1 MTRPIVDAHVTLG
14 RIDGVEVDART
25 LLDQMDE
32 AGVDVAVVSPDP
44 RETAVAHARGHDRLL
59 DLCARYPR
67 RLLAYAT
74 ANPWWGD
81 AAIGELDRALAGG
94 AAAIKINPYLQ
105 GFQPVEAIVDPIM
118 ELAAARGVPVYVH
131 TGTPV
136 QCTPFQVAALAGR
149 FPQVPIILGR
159 GGKSDF
165 KADAPHALRATPN
178 LYGDT
183 AHDFPLTG
191 IVAQVE
197 AAGPARVVF
206 SSDFPYGD
214 VRHEVRRARALPAPA
229 GVLCDVLGGTFLR
242 LLPPHVRARVTDGSP
257 DDL

>member
-1 MTRPIVDAHVTLG
+1 MTSVVVDAHVTLG
-14 RIDGVEVDART
+14 RIDGSHFDART

-32 AGVDVAVVSPDP
+32 AGVDVAVVSPDS
-44 RETAVAHARGHDRLL
+44 RETAVAHASGHDRLL
-59 DLCARYPR
+59 DLCARHPG

-74 ANPWWGD
+74 ANPWFGD
-81 AAIGELDRALAGG
+81 EAVVELERALAAG

-105 GFQPVEAIVDPIM
+105 GFQPVEPIIDPILR
-118 ELAAARGVPVYVH
+118 LAAAHRVPVYVH
-131 TGTPV
+131 SGTPV
-136 QCTPFQVAALAGR
+136 QCTPFQIAALADR
-149 FPQVPIILGR
+149 FPGVPVILGR

-165 KADAPHALRATPN
+165 KADAPYALRDTPN

-191 IVAQVE
+191 MTAQIE
-197 AAGPARVVF
+197 AAGPERVVF

-214 VRHEVRRARALPAPA
+214 VRHELRRARDLPVTTA
-229 GVLCDVLGGTFLR
+229 VLRDVLGGTFLR
-242 LLPPHVRARVTDGSP
+242 LLPPHVRARVSTRST

>member
-1 MTRPIVDAHVTLG
+1 MIVDAHVTLG
-14 RIDGVEVDART
+14 RIDDAEVDARM

-59 DLCARYPR
+59 DLCARHSG

-74 ANPWWGD
+74 ANPWFGED
-81 AAIGELDRALAGG
+81 AIAELERALAGG

-105 GFQPVEAIVDPIM
+105 GFQPVEPIIDPVL
-118 ELAAARGVPVYVH
+118 ELAAAHRVPVYVH
-131 TGTPV
+131 SGTPV
-136 QCTPFQVAALAGR
+136 QCTPFQIAALARR
-149 FPQVPIILGR
+149 FPDVPVILGR

-165 KADAPHALRATPN
+165 KADAPHALRDTPN

-191 IVAQVE
+191 MAAQLE
-197 AAGPARVVF
+197 ATGPGQVVF

-214 VRHEVRRARALPAPA
+214 VRHELRRARALPADT
-229 GVLCDVLGGTFLR
+229 GVLRDVLGGTFLR
-242 LLPPHVRARVTDGSP
+242 LLPPHVRARVSTRSI